1 MCIYK
6 SIVYCCS
13 ATPRK
18 RRLSS
23 SGSLFSTQESRVTR
37 IEAFI
42 YFPYFQNNI
51 FRWAILLFTRIFIF
65 FVKLKSEK
73 RKQERSFNRLIISQK
88 PLTDGVT
95 ILACVNPPT
104 FFLTSYSYQLFATRA
119 VSALLV
125 EETLNKVCQAG
136 LMYFVRKELYFGISH
151 LNGF

>member
-1 MCIYK
+1 MSYI
-6 SIVYCCS
+6 IVY
-13 ATPRK
+13 
-18 RRLSS
+18 
-23 SGSLFSTQESRVTR
+23 
-37 IEAFI
+37 
-42 YFPYFQNNI
+42 PY
-51 FRWAILLFTRIFIF
+51 LYIF

-95 ILACVNPPT
+95 ILAYVNPLT

-136 LMYFVRKELYFGISH
+136 LIYFVREGLYFGISH
-151 LNGF
+151 LNKF